1 MRAINRIR
9 TNWSAA
15 NNQKRPHGIKLRRH
29 AVLLKFVILVEP
41 ARVRPK
47 WESLW
52 AMTDIFI
59 SYSRNDRERVRH
71 IAQALEAEGFDVWW
85 DTEILPGESFSKVID
100 SKLKDSACIIAVW
113 SDSSINSN
121 WVQEEADDGMQ
132 RNTLIPVMID
142 QIDLPRGFKRLQTA
156 DLMDW
161 QGDVN
166 SANWQMILAQI
177 RKLVS
182 NRAAAEAAERQAAE
196 QVQAK
201 AQASLQPRAR
211 PAPVAQSR
219 TEPPVKKG
227 SGFPLLLVVGLLALV
242 GAGISGYL
250 LMSGNGRGENA
261 ASIVASNDR
270 ATVETPRSVVA
281 QESSDAEDDQMA
293 AVIAPDD
300 TAMVQTPVGPEQ
312 DTLDASGADETLTVA
327 DDDAGSE
334 LAASEPVEE
343 EEAPAEVVET
353 ADAASAFTPG
363 ETFKDCEACP
373 EVMPFAA
380 GAEFAMGAPE
390 GEVSREDAETPQV
403 KVTIAKPFAIGIHEV
418 TYDEWAACIADGGCG
433 GYEPPDLGW
442 GKKQRPVVNVSVE
455 DARAYLA
462 WLSEKT
468 GATYRLPSEAE
479 WEYAAR
485 AGSGGAFYTG
495 DQITTGQAN
504 YNGQYPYNRASKG
517 QYRSKTTTVGS
528 FAANAFGLHDM
539 HGNVREWTQDCWR
552 SSHSGAPED
561 GTAVGGACSSQVIKG
576 GSWNVGAWRLRSA
589 YRDDGEKTL
598 RKYDTGFRVVRDL

>member
-227 SGFPLLLVVGLLALV
+227 GGFPLLLVVGLLALV
-242 GAGISGYL
+242 GAGVSGYL

-261 ASIVASNDR
+261 ASVVASNDSPP
-270 ATVETPRSVVA
+270 VETPRSVA
-281 QESSDAEDDQMA
+281 AAESSDAEDDQMA
-293 AVIAPDD
+293 AIIAPDD
-300 TAMVQTPVGPEQ
+300 TAAAQTPAGPEQ
-312 DTLDASGADETLTVA
+312 DTLDAAEA
-327 DDDAGSE
+327 DDDASSE
-334 LAASEPVEE
+334 LTASEAVE
-343 EEAPAEVVET
+343 EEAPAEVVE
-353 ADAASAFTPG
+353 AAPARAFTPG
-363 ETFKDCEACP
+363 EAFRDCEACP

-418 TYDEWAACIADGGCG
+418 TYDEWAACIADGGCS

-485 AGSGGAFYTG
+485 AGSDGAFYTG

-504 YNGQYPYNRASKG
+504 YNGQYPYNRAPKG

>member
-1 MRAINRIR
+1 
-9 TNWSAA
+9 
-15 NNQKRPHGIKLRRH
+15 
-29 AVLLKFVILVEP
+29 
-41 ARVRPK
+41 
-47 WESLW
+47 
-52 AMTDIFI
+52 MTDIFL

-85 DTEILPGESFSKVID
+85 DPEILPGESFSKVID

-166 SANWQMILAQI
+166 NANWQMILAQI

-182 NRAAAEAAERQAAE
+182 NRAAAEAAERQAAA
-196 QVQAK
+196 QARANTQAK
-201 AQASLQPRAR
+201 VTPRVG
-211 PAPVAQSR
+211 PAPVAKSR

-227 SGFPLLLVVGLLALV
+227 GGFPLLLVVGLLALV
-242 GAGISGYL
+242 GAGVTGYL
-250 LMSGNGRGENA
+250 LMTRNGGGENA
-261 ASIVASNDR
+261 ASVVASNNN
-270 ATVETPRSVVA
+270 APVETPPVVA
-281 QESSDAEDDQMA
+281 RESSEAEDDQMA

-300 TAMVQTPVGPEQ
+300 IASAQTPVGPEQ
-312 DTLDASGADETLTVA
+312 DTLDAAGA
-327 DDDAGSE
+327 DDDASSE
-334 LAASEPVEE
+334 LTASEAVD
-343 EEAPAEVVET
+343 EEAPTEVVEAT
-353 ADAASAFTPG
+353 PARAFTPG
-363 ETFKDCEACP
+363 EAFRDCETCP

-390 GEVSREDAETPQV
+390 GEVSHEDAETPQI
-403 KVTIAKPFAIGIHEV
+403 KIAIAKSFAIGVHEV

-433 GYEPPDLGW
+433 GYEPSDLGW

-455 DARAYLA
+455 DARGYLA

-468 GATYRLPSEAE
+468 GANYRLPSEAE

-485 AGSGGAFYTG
+485 AGSDSAFHTG

-504 YNGQYPYNRASKG
+504 YNGQYPYNRAPKG
-517 QYRSKTTTVGS
+517 LYRSKTTAVGS
-528 FAANAFGLHDM
+528 FAANAFGIHDM

-561 GTAVGGACSSQVIKG
+561 GSAVGGACSSQVIKG
-576 GSWNVGAWRLRSA
+576 GAWNVGAWRLRSA
-589 YRDDGEKTL
+589 YRDGGEKTL
-598 RKYDTGFRVVRDL
+598 RKYDTGFRVVLDL